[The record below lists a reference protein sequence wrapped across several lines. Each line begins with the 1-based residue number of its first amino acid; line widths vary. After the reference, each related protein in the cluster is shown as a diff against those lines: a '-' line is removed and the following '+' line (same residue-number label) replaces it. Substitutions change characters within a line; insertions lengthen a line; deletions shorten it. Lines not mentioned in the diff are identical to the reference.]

1 MKKGAGMK
9 AKTRLGGWKGVLC
22 LAVSFP
28 IIAAASAGAMG
39 SKGGELSP
47 PLSQRAAEEKIT
59 IQRILKNPAESVNRE
74 ISLEGAFQGWKGKCE
89 DSTPLT
95 RSDWIL
101 KDETGCI
108 YVSGKIPTGVSS
120 TDPRGEI
127 VVLSGTLKIKEGG
140 KPYFEAK
147 EVRLKE

>member
-1 MKKGAGMK
+1 MK
-9 AKTRLGGWKGVLC
+9 AKTRTTGWKLLLC
-22 LAVSFP
+22 LVISFP
-28 IIAAASAGAMG
+28 MIAAGSAGAMG
-39 SKGGELSP
+39 SKGGAP
-47 PLSQRAAEEKIT
+47 PPPSSDRGAEGKIT
-59 IQRILKNPAESVNRE
+59 LQEILKTPAEFVNKE
-74 ISLEGAFQGWKGKCE
+74 IALEGAFQGWKGKCE
-89 DSTPLT
+89 DSSPLT

-108 YVSGKIPTGVSS
+108 YVSGKIPAGVSA

-127 VVLSGTLKIKEGG
+127 LILSGTLKIKEGG

>member
-1 MKKGAGMK
+1 MKGKNRM
-9 AKTRLGGWKGVLC
+9 TGWIWLCC

-28 IIAAASAGAMG
+28 VIAAVSAGAMG
-39 SKGGELSP
+39 SKGGEPPPPSP
-47 PLSQRAAEEKIT
+47 DRAAEGKIT
-59 IQRILKNPAESVNRE
+59 IQKIFKNPAEFLNRE
-74 ISLEGAFQGWKGKCE
+74 IILEGAFQGWKGKCE
-89 DSTPLT
+89 DSNPLT

-108 YVSGKIPTGVSS
+108 YVSGKIPSGVST
-120 TDPRGEI
+120 TDPRGEV

>member
-1 MKKGAGMK
+1 MRTKIRM
-9 AKTRLGGWKGVLC
+9 TDWKWVLC
-22 LAVSFP
+22 LGLALPV
-28 IIAAASAGAMG
+28 IAAVSAGAMG
-39 SKGGELSP
+39 SKGGEPPPPSP
-47 PLSQRAAEEKIT
+47 DRAAEGKIT
-59 IQRILKNPAESVNRE
+59 IHKILKNPAEFLNRE
-74 ISLEGAFQGWKGKCE
+74 MILEGAFQGWKGKCE
-89 DSTPLT
+89 DSSPLT

-108 YVSGKIPTGVSS
+108 YVSGKIPSGVST
-120 TDPRGEI
+120 TDPRGEV

>member
-1 MKKGAGMK
+1 MK
-9 AKTRLGGWKGVLC
+9 AKKRMSGWKWFLSLVL
-22 LAVSFP
+22 SFP
-28 IIAAASAGAMG
+28 VIAAVSAGAMG
-39 SKGGELSP
+39 SKGGDPPPSSP
-47 PLSQRAAEEKIT
+47 ERAAEGKIT
-59 IQRILKNPAESVNRE
+59 IQEILKNPGEFLNRE
-74 ISLEGAFQGWKGKCE
+74 MILGGAFQGWKGKCE
-89 DSTPLT
+89 DSNPLT

-108 YVSGKIPTGVSS
+108 YVSGKIPSGVST
-120 TDPRGEI
+120 TDPRGES